1 MYKTVKVEVN
11 ALLGTFVDVEVYCD
25 NEGYPEIEC
34 LYDAVRKAIIDKF
47 GVDNSD
53 AILNSI
59 TINGWKFK

>member
-11 ALLGTFVDVEVYCD
+11 ALLGTFIDVEVYCFI
-25 NEGYPEIEC
+25 EGYPEAEC
-34 LYDAVRKAIIDKF
+34 LYDAVRTAIIDKF